1 MKKMDPEYFD
11 YLRFGIPVIMAIGF
25 FLILMSLLSYNHLV
39 SEMIKEKTN
48 KFKVDFIT
56 HKQNRYVQDFIP
68 GKVAVWL
75 DDTYKYSR
83 FYNTTL
89 GKKLNT
95 SFKLFVTI
103 VSSSFVLAI
112 LIGVLAKEILWGLIS
127 FLFIFVLFYLA
138 LYIYRSYQN
147 MKVTKDVSTFL
158 NLLGNYSTAN
168 TEITSVFMQI
178 APKMHEPLASALIE
192 CVAESENQNQ
202 TQIQALQ
209 NLSAKIE
216 NKKIREIIS
225 SLIITKKYS
234 GSFSDTVSAFRGS
247 VLAYIRRTNECRSL
261 SIQNG
266 ISLGVVVGILVAS
279 MLILGSLVETSI
291 VEMLFQTTVGI
302 VVVSIAAACILYFVK
317 KIIEVSQ

>member
-1 MKKMDPEYFD
+1 MNSAYFD
-11 YLRFGIPVIMAIGF
+11 YLKFGIPVIMAIGF
-25 FLILMSLLSYNHLV
+25 FLILLALLSYNEQV
-39 SEMIKEKTN
+39 AEMFKNRAAKIKT
-48 KFKVDFIT
+48 DFIT

-68 GKVAVWL
+68 GKLAIWL
-75 DDTYKYSR
+75 DETYKYSR
-83 FYNTTL
+83 FYNTSL
-89 GKKLNT
+89 GQTINT
-95 SFKLFVTI
+95 SFRFFLTI
-103 VSSSFVLAI
+103 LGMSTILAI
-112 LIGVLAKEILWGLIS
+112 LTGIVMKEILWGLIS
-127 FLFIFVLFYLA
+127 FLLYFILFYMA

-147 MKVTKDVSTFL
+147 IKVTKDVSTFL

-247 VLAYIRRTNECRSL
+247 VLAYIRRANECRSL

-279 MLILGSLVETSI
+279 MAILGSLIETSI
-291 VEMLFQTTVGI
+291 FQVLFHTTVGI
-302 VVVSIAAACILYFVK
+302 VVVSIAVACILYFIK
-317 KIIEVSQ
+317 KIIEVTQ